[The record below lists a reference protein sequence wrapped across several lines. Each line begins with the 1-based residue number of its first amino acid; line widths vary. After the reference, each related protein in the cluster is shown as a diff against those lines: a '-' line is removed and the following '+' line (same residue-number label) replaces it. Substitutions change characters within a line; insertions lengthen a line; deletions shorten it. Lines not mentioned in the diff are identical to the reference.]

1 MNVKS
6 SESKRVRGCRGPP
19 TMTGMNRNLAL
30 LTMTFAASLLGFAA
44 PLPNAFADNPP
55 APQPGNV
62 CNKTGDSVAAN
73 DGAQTF
79 AGEGVLMCVPGAQV
93 GMWERV
99 DGIQRP
105 VHTWF
110 TYGPTATLTGED
122 VIAGEY
128 WVGSPVRV
136 DGICTEEQT
145 DGSGGPPVTRT
156 NSSPGMYFNFPL
168 IPNVATV
175 KFTGY
180 CNWAMMRAVGA
191 PPPRA

>member
-1 MNVKS
+1 LM
-6 SESKRVRGCRGPP
+6 
-19 TMTGMNRNLAL
+19 
-30 LTMTFAASLLGFAA
+30 FAASLLGLVVAGPTA
-44 PLPNAFADNPP
+44 HADNPA

-79 AGEGVLMCVPGAQV
+79 AADGVLKCVPGPQV
-93 GMWERV
+93 GIWERS
-99 DGIQRP
+99 DGIERP

-136 DGICTEEQT
+136 DGFCTVAQT
-145 DGSGGPPVTRT
+145 DASGGPPVTRT
-156 NSSPGMYFNFPL
+156 NSSPGMYFDFPL
-168 IPNVATV
+168 IADMATV

-180 CNWAMMRAVGA
+180 CNWVMMRAVGA

>member
-1 MNVKS
+1 
-6 SESKRVRGCRGPP
+6 
-19 TMTGMNRNLAL
+19 MNRNLTLA
-30 LTMTFAASLLGFAA
+30 TMTSATLLLGTILGGPTAA
-44 PLPNAFADNPP
+44 GDNPAP
-55 APQPGNV
+55 PQPGIV

-79 AGEGVLMCVPGAQV
+79 AADGVLKCVPGPQV
-93 GMWERV
+93 GMWERL
-99 DGIQRP
+99 DGIERP

-136 DGICTEEQT
+136 DGFCTVEQT
-145 DGSGGPPVTRT
+145 DGSGAPPVTRQ
-156 NSSPGMYFNFPL
+156 NGSPGMYFDFPL

-175 KFTGY
+175 KLSGY
-180 CNWAMMRAVGA
+180 CNWVMMRGVGE